1 LGPNSSKKQEDVMGY
16 TIQEVSKKVNLSPY
30 TLRYY
35 ERAGLLPSIERD
47 IHGNRSFKDTDIEW
61 INLLHCLRKTGM
73 SISMI
78 RRYVELS
85 LKGAETIQNRRQIM
99 VEHMRCI
106 EEKMVELQQ
115 YWELVNKKVQYY
127 NVLTHEKSE
136 KHNEPDCSL

>member
-1 LGPNSSKKQEDVMGY
+1 MGY

-85 LKGAETIQNRRQIM
+85 LKGTETIQSRRQIM
-99 VEHMRCI
+99 LDHKHGI
-106 EEKMVELQQ
+106 EEKIAELQQ
-115 YWELVNKKVQYY
+115 YWELVNNKVQHY
-127 NVLTHEKSE
+127 NILTNEKSE
-136 KHNEPDCSL
+136 KNNEPDRSAL